1 MNSLGL
7 HLKTF
12 FLQISAWAR
21 TVWALFSKTST
32 SENPMKILKIIITL
46 LKQYIE
52 PCNLIATKYKPH
64 LIMRTRVNFVSLRL
78 LSRLETMEI
87 QVVVDRTIKIASLQL
102 NSCSKQEAL
111 RADSLSSKSL
121 RAEEVESRGLLQQE
135 WVRKEVLCRLEKI
148 VVEQKIRLIKSPL
161 EIKIEMSSSS
171 LEVLV
176 EGLLPNNL
184 KINSGRIF

>member
-21 TVWALFSKTST
+21 TVWALSSKTST
-32 SENPMKILKIIITL
+32 SENPMRILKIIIIL

-64 LIMRTRVNFVSLRL
+64 LIMKTRVNFVSWRL

-111 RADSLSSKSL
+111 LADSLSSKSL
-121 RAEEVESRGLLQQE
+121 RAEKVESRGLLQQE
-135 WVRKEVLCRLEKI
+135 WVRKEVRCRLEKI
-148 VVEQKIRLIKSPL
+148 VAESKIRLIKSPL
-161 EIKIEMSSSS
+161 EIKIGTSSSS

-176 EGLLPNNL
+176 EGLLPNHL